1 MTSIKKRVSSMSF
14 SLNRLY
20 ERISTAKP
28 STSLLGALAIGFAI
42 FLFAGG
48 IYDLSLRPYPAVY
61 YNKGFLFLY
70 PRLSEQFITDSI
82 ISGTLYFLGIL
93 GLLTIYQST
102 KYAYKPRQAIMTLL
116 VGLAFVIL
124 AWVLLEAVIVT
135 KLSGVS

>member
-82 ISGTLYFLGIL
+82 ISGALYFLGIL